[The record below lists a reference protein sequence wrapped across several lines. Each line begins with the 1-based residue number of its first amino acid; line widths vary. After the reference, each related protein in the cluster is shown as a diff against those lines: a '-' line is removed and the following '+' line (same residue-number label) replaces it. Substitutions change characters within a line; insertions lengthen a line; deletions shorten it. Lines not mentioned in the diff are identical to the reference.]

1 MVYDRLLFFNIF
13 ARYVMCKNM
22 KRFFVII
29 AAFFAIAASA
39 ENVSWLRYPAI
50 SPDGNSVVFS
60 YKGDLY
66 LVGSEGGEAKQLTS
80 NPYYDYSPV
89 WSPDGKTIAFA
100 SNRHGNFDV
109 YVISR
114 NGGEPCRVTTHS
126 AKETPW
132 SFTPDGKNILFTA
145 AIQDPASSALFPKSS
160 MTELYSVSVKGGRP
174 VQVLGTP
181 AEEVSFIGKDG
192 SFVYQDCKGGENIWR
207 KHHTSSITRDIW
219 KYENGKHVKL
229 TDFEGEDRSPR
240 VTADGKT
247 VYYMSE
253 REGTFNVYSF
263 PLNDPSQITRVTKH
277 KTHPVRFLTLADN
290 GTLCYGY
297 DGDIYIC
304 NASGNSKKIS
314 VSITSDK
321 GNSDMTTLSVGGGGD
336 NYLSRDGKQIA
347 FVSRGE
353 VFVVSTDYKSV
364 KQITNTPEAE
374 ADVVFSPDGKTL
386 AYASEREGI
395 WNIYTAELAHKE
407 DINFPNATVINEK
420 PLFKN
425 NKVDRRAPM
434 YSPDG
439 KELAYIEN
447 RDRLMVMN
455 LESGKTRQITDGSQC
470 FSTYGSFEYQWS
482 PDGKWF
488 TMSYSA
494 RNHYPYDDIGIV
506 SAAGGQPMI
515 NLTESGYTDGSPQWV
530 LGGNAI
536 LFTSE
541 RYGMRNHASWGTLN
555 DVMIVFLNRK
565 AHEDFLMSKEQK
577 ELAKEIEKLS
587 EPQSDNKSD
596 KKDEK
601 KSDKKDE
608 KKSDKKDEKK
618 PKVEDIVV
626 ELEGIE
632 DRIIRLTPSSCN
644 LGSAALSK
652 DGTELYYQAA
662 YESGMTLWKLDLKE
676 GVPSKIG
683 SAGGRMVWDEK
694 FANLY
699 VLGGRFSK
707 MKSGSKSLEPISV
720 RTDMLMDLAAER
732 EYMFNH
738 VYRQEKERFYNT
750 GMHGVDWEMLT
761 QSYKKFLPYI
771 NNNFD
776 FAELLSEYLGELN
789 VSHTGSGYRAPAGP
803 NAASTAN
810 LGVFFDIDWKEDGLK
825 VAEIVA
831 GGPFDKASS
840 KLEAGDV
847 IMAIDGVKILKDMDY
862 YPLLDRKTGKRVLL
876 NVRKASGE
884 NVDMVTVPI
893 SNGEFSTLLY
903 KRWVKSCAAKV
914 QELSGGRL
922 GYVHIEGMNDASFR
936 TVYSDIL
943 GRYNHCDGIV
953 IDTRFNGGGRL
964 HEDIEVLFS
973 GTKYLTQE
981 IRGKDACD
989 MPSRR
994 YNKASIMII
1003 GEANYSNAHGTP
1015 WVYKHK
1021 NMGLLVGKPVP
1032 GTMTSVN
1039 WETLQDP
1046 TLYFGIPVVGYRKAD
1061 GTYLE
1066 NDQLNPDIDVE
1077 NSKELVV
1084 TGRDEQLEAAVKAL
1098 LEQIDSAK

>member
-1 MVYDRLLFFNIF
+1 
-13 ARYVMCKNM
+13 M
-22 KRFFVII
+22 KRILTVI
-29 AAFFAIAASA
+29 ALLWAVAASA

-50 SPDGNSVVFS
+50 SPDGKTIVFS

-66 LVGSEGGEAKQLTS
+66 LVDSEGGEARQITS
-80 NPYYDYSPV
+80 NPTYDYSPV

-100 SNRHGNFDV
+100 SDRYGNFDIFTV
-109 YVISR
+109 SVK
-114 NGGEPCRVTTHS
+114 GGEPVRLTTHS

-132 SFTPDGKNILFTA
+132 TFTPDGKNILFTA
-145 AIQDPASSALFPKSS
+145 CIQDPASSALFPKSS
-160 MTELYSVSVKGGRP
+160 MTELYSVSVDGGRP
-174 VQVLGTP
+174 AQVLATP
-181 AEEVSFIGKDG
+181 AEEISFIGKGG

-219 KYENGKHVKL
+219 KYENGKHTKL
-229 TDFEGEDRSPR
+229 TDFKGEDRCPNVS
-240 VTADGKT
+240 ADGKT
-247 VYYMSE
+247 VYFMSE
-253 REGTFNVYSF
+253 RDGSFNVYSF
-263 PLNDPSQITRVTKH
+263 PIDNPSKVTRVTKH
-277 KTHPVRFLTLADN
+277 KTHPVRFLTIADN

-297 DGDIYIC
+297 DGDIYVC
-304 NASGNSKKIS
+304 NAAGNTKKLS

-321 GNSDMTTLSVGGGGD
+321 TYSDMTMLSVSGGGD

-353 VFVVSTDYKSV
+353 VFVASTDYKTV

-374 ADVVFSPDGKTL
+374 ADVTFSPDGKTL
-386 AYASEREGI
+386 AYASERDGI

-407 DINFPNATVINEK
+407 DINFPNATVVDEK

-470 FSTYGSFEYQWS
+470 FSTYGSFGYSWS

-488 TMSYSA
+488 TLNYSA

-506 SAAGGQPMI
+506 SAAGGQPII
-515 NLTESGYTDGSPQWV
+515 NLTESGYTDADPQWV

-565 AHEDFLMSKEQK
+565 AHEDFMMTKEQK

-587 EPQSDNKSD
+587 KSESDDKSD
-596 KKDEK
+596 KKD
-601 KSDKKDE
+601 DKKDD
-608 KKSDKKDEKK
+608 KKSE
-618 PKVEDIVV
+618 KVEDIVV

-632 DRIIRLTPSSCN
+632 DRILRLTPSSSN
-644 LGSAALSK
+644 LGYATLSK

-662 YESGMTLWKLDLKE
+662 YESGMNLWKLDLKE
-676 GVPSKIG
+676 GTPSKIG
-683 SAGGRMVWDEK
+683 SASGRMVWDEK

-707 MKSGSKSLEPISV
+707 MKAGSKNLESISV
-720 RTDMLMDLAAER
+720 RSDMRMDLAAER

-738 VYRQEKERFYNT
+738 VYRQEKERFYNK
-750 GMHGVDWEMLT
+750 GMHGVDWEMMT
-761 QSYKKFLPYI
+761 AAYRKFLPHI
-771 NNNFD
+771 GNNYD

-789 VSHTGSGYRAPAGP
+789 VSHTGSGYRAPAAP

-810 LGVFFDIDWKEDGLK
+810 LGVFFDLAWNQDGLK
-825 VAEIVA
+825 VSEIVA

-862 YPLLDRKTGKRVLL
+862 YPLLDRKAGKRTLL

-884 NVDMVTVPI
+884 VIDIVTVPI
-893 SNGEFSTLLY
+893 SNSTFSTLLY
-903 KRWVKSCAAKV
+903 KRWVKDCAKKV
-914 QELSGGRL
+914 EELSGGRL

-994 YNKASIMII
+994 YNKASIMIM

-1015 WVYKHK
+1015 WVYKFK

-1046 TLYFGIPVVGYRKAD
+1046 TLYFGIPVVGYRTAE

-1066 NDQLNPDIDVE
+1066 NDQLEPDIDVE
-1077 NSKELVV
+1077 NTKELVV

-1098 LEQIDSAK
+1098 LNQIDSAK